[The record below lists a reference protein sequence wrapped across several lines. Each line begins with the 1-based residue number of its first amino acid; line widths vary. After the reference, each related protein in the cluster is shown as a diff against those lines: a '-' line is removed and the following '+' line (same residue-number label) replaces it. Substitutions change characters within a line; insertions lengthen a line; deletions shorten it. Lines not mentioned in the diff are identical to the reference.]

1 MKQSEITS
9 RELLC
14 QLISR
19 YAEDYFCSFCNQKGF
34 ICEITFPEEKD
45 FCMQILYRGI
55 EYNIQALKREEDYFW
70 HLEPYRQ
77 TFFETDLCGI
87 DSFRLVLTAILENK

>member
-1 MKQSEITS
+1 MKQYKVTYKKVLQEF
-9 RELLC
+9 
-14 QLISR
+14 ISQFV
-19 YAEDYFCSFCNQKGF
+19 EEYFYSFCNQRGF
-34 ICEITFPEEKD
+34 ICGMEFLDNDD
-45 FCMQILYRGI
+45 FCMHLYYKGKK
-55 EYNIQALKREEDYFW
+55 YNIQVIEKEEFYLW